1 MKKEEK
7 NYGLLKVILLFVVVA
22 ILLSW
27 LIPYGQLTGSDF
39 MSEGALARIGL
50 NNLSELIYYAFQFAL
65 DKIVIFCMV

>member
-39 MSEGALARIGL
+39 MSEA
-50 NNLSELIYYAFQFAL
+50 
-65 DKIVIFCMV
+65 